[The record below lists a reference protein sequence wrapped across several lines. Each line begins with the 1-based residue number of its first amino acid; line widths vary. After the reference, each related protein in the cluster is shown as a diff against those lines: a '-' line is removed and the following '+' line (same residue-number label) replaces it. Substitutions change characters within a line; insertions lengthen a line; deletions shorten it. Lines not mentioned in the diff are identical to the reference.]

1 MKKTSLLF
9 FLLAFVGFAAGL
21 VHLFHLRF
29 ESGDNYPPYSSLRAD
44 PLGTKALFESLEPLV
59 ETRRHVRSL
68 ARLSDGRDTTLL
80 WLGAEVSS
88 LRFVPDEFQ
97 RIETFVRSGGRVVI
111 SLVPV
116 QDTPRVNRF
125 ATGRPGVKRSPRMT
139 TNAPPLR
146 PGEEFAD
153 PQTISI
159 RDRWNLI
166 INHASVTK
174 TPEGKMVPELAVL
187 RDDSKS
193 RFLPESIPVHTA
205 AHFADSDPNWRT
217 LYARVAGTNSYPV
230 LIERTMGRGRIVLC
244 ADSFHFS
251 NESLRS
257 EREPGLL
264 SWLIGA
270 SREVVF
276 EETHLGVSHEPGVAA
291 LAREYRLGGIFIA
304 LLLLAGLF
312 IWRNSASF
320 MPPYDEHLAQE
331 RGELVE
337 GKDSTSGF
345 INLLKRNIPPGDLM
359 KVCLE
364 QWNAHGANVRQP
376 SAAKL
381 DAMQKLIDAE
391 NSLGPRERNPV
402 RMYRQMASV
411 LKGSAGVD
419 RKT

>member
-1 MKKTSLLF
+1 MKKASLLF

-59 ETRRHVRSL
+59 ETRRHL
-68 ARLSDGRDTTLL
+68 QTLSKLSVGRDSTLL
-80 WLGAEVSS
+80 WLGAEPLS
-88 LRFVPDEFQ
+88 LRFVPEEFQ
-97 RIETFVRSGGRVVI
+97 RIETFVRNGGRVVI

-116 QDTPRVNRF
+116 LDSPRANRF
-125 ATGRPGVKRSPRMT
+125 ATGRPVAKRPAPTT
-139 TNAPPLR
+139 TNAPALR
-146 PGEEFAD
+146 PREEFAD
-153 PQTISI
+153 PRSISI
-159 RDRWNLI
+159 RDRWNLTI
-166 INHASVTK
+166 DHAPLTQ
-174 TPEGKMVPELAVL
+174 TPEGKMIPELAVL
-187 RDDSKS
+187 RDDGESRLLPKS
-193 RFLPESIPVHTA
+193 ISVHTA
-205 AHFADSDPNWRT
+205 AHFANSGSNWRT
-217 LYARVAGTNSYPV
+217 LYARIAETNSYPV
-230 LIERTMGRGRIVLC
+230 LIERTMGRGRIVVC

-251 NESLRS
+251 NEALRS

-264 SWLIGA
+264 SWLVGSA
-270 SREVVF
+270 REVVF

-291 LAREYRLGGIFIA
+291 LARQYRLGGIFVA

-320 MPPYDEHLAQE
+320 MPPYDEQLAQE

-391 NSLGPRERNPV
+391 NALEPKERNPV
-402 RMYRQMASV
+402 RMYREMASV
-411 LKGSAGVD
+411 LKSGPGVK
-419 RKT
+419 RET

>member
-9 FLLAFVGFAAGL
+9 FLLAFVGFTAGL

-29 ESGDNYPPYSSLRAD
+29 EGGDNYPPYSSLRAD

-68 ARLSDGRDTTLL
+68 SKLSDGRDTTLL
-80 WLGAEVSS
+80 WLGAEMSS

-97 RIETFVRSGGRVVI
+97 RIETFVRSGGRMVI
-111 SLVPV
+111 SLVHV
-116 QDTPRVNRF
+116 QKSPRANRF
-125 ATGRPGVKRSPRMT
+125 APRPPVTRRAPTTT
-139 TNAPPLR
+139 TNAPALR
-146 PGEEFAD
+146 PGEEFSN
-153 PQTISI
+153 PETISI
-159 RDRWNLI
+159 RDRWNLAI
-166 INHASVTK
+166 SHASLTQ

-187 RDDSKS
+187 QADGES
-193 RFLPESIPVHTA
+193 RLLPKSIPVHTA
-205 AHFADSDPNWRT
+205 AHFAGSDPNWRT
-217 LYARVAGTNSYPV
+217 LYARVAGTNFYPV

-244 ADSFHFS
+244 ADSFYFS

-257 EREPGLL
+257 EREAGLL
-264 SWLIGA
+264 SWLVGPA
-270 SREVVF
+270 QEVVF

-291 LAREYRLGGIFIA
+291 LAREYRLGGIFVA
-304 LLLLAGLF
+304 LLLIAGLF
-312 IWRNSASF
+312 IWLNSVSF
-320 MPPYDEHLAQE
+320 MPPYDEHLVRE

-364 QWNAHGANVRQP
+364 QWNAQGAGARKP

-381 DAMQKLIDAE
+381 DAMQKVIDAE
-391 NSLGPRERNPV
+391 NALEPRERNPV
-402 RMYRQMASV
+402 HMYRSFCEI
-411 LKGSAGVD
+411 LK
-419 RKT
+419 RRT

>member
-1 MKKTSLLF
+1 MKKTALLF
-9 FLLAFVGFAAGL
+9 FALAFVGFTAGL

-29 ESGDNYPPYSSLRAD
+29 EGGDNYPPYSSLRAD

-68 ARLSDGRDTTLL
+68 SKLSDGRDTTLL

-116 QDTPRVNRF
+116 QDVPRANRF
-125 ATGRPGVKRSPRMT
+125 ATGGPAPNRPLRMT

-159 RDRWNLI
+159 RDRWNLAI
-166 INHASVTK
+166 DHVPLTK
-174 TPEGKMVPELAVL
+174 SPEGKMIPELAVL
-187 RDDSKS
+187 RDDGES
-193 RFLPESIPVHTA
+193 RHLPKSIPVHTA
-205 AHFADSDPNWRT
+205 AHFANSDSNWRT
-217 LYARVAGTNSYPV
+217 LYARVAGTNLYPV
-230 LIERTMGRGRIVLC
+230 LIERTMGRGRIVLS

-251 NESLRS
+251 NEALRS

-264 SWLIGA
+264 AWLVGPA
-270 SREVVF
+270 REVVF
-276 EETHLGVSHEPGVAA
+276 DETHLGVSHEPGVAA
-291 LAREYRLGGIFIA
+291 LAREYRLGGIFVA
-304 LLLLAGLF
+304 LLVLAGLF

-320 MPPYDEHLAQE
+320 MPPYDEQLAQE

-345 INLLKRNIPPGDLM
+345 INLLKRNIPPGALM

-364 QWNAHGANVRQP
+364 QWNAHGANARKP

-391 NSLGPRERNPV
+391 NQLEPRDRNPV
-402 RMYRQMASV
+402 RMYREMALA
-411 LKGSAGVD
+411 LK

>member
-68 ARLSDGRDTTLL
+68 AKLSDGRDTTLL
-80 WLGAEVSS
+80 WLGAEPHS
-88 LRFVPDEFQ
+88 LRFAPEDFQ

-116 QDTPRVNRF
+116 QESPRGNRF
-125 ATGRPGVKRSPRMT
+125 ATGPPVTKRPLRIT

-159 RDRWNLI
+159 RDRWNLAI
-166 INHASVTK
+166 DHASLTR
-174 TPEGKMVPELAVL
+174 TPEGKMIPELAVL
-187 RDDSKS
+187 QADGESQL
-193 RFLPESIPVHTA
+193 LPKSIPVHTA
-205 AHFADSDPNWRT
+205 AHFANSDSNWRT

-230 LIERTMGRGRIVLC
+230 LIERTMGRGRIVMC

-251 NESLRS
+251 NEALRS

-264 SWLIGA
+264 SWLVGS

-276 EETHLGVSHEPGVAA
+276 DETHLGVSHEPGVAA

-304 LLLLAGLF
+304 LLMLAGLF

-320 MPPYDEHLAQE
+320 MPPYDDQLALE

-364 QWNAHGANVRQP
+364 QWNTHGANARKP

-391 NSLGPRERNPV
+391 NAVEPRDRNPV
-402 RMYRQMASV
+402 QMYRSFCEI
-411 LKGSAGVD
+411 LK
-419 RKT
+419 RRT

>member
-1 MKKTSLLF
+1 MKKASLLF

-21 VHLFHLRF
+21 VHLFYLRF
-29 ESGDNYPPYSSLRAD
+29 DSGDNYPPYSSLRAD
-44 PLGTKALFESLEPLV
+44 PLGTKALYESLEPLV
-59 ETRRHVRSL
+59 ETRRHLQTLSK
-68 ARLSDGRDTTLL
+68 LSDGRDTTLL
-80 WLGAEVSS
+80 WLGAEPLS
-88 LRFVPDEFQ
+88 LRFVPEEFQ
-97 RIETFVRSGGRVVI
+97 RIETFVRNGGRVVI

-116 QDTPRVNRF
+116 QDSPRANRF
-125 ATGRPGVKRSPRMT
+125 VAGRPLTKRPTTIT
-139 TNAPPLR
+139 TNAPALR

-153 PQTISI
+153 PRSISI
-159 RDRWNLI
+159 RDRWNLTI
-166 INHASVTK
+166 DHAPLTQ
-174 TPEGKMVPELAVL
+174 TPEGKMIPELAVL
-187 RDDSKS
+187 RDDGGS
-193 RFLPESIPVHTA
+193 RLLPKSIPLHTA
-205 AHFADSDPNWRT
+205 AHFANSDSWRT
-217 LYARVAGTNSYPV
+217 LYARIAGTNFYPV
-230 LIERTMGRGRIVLC
+230 LVERTMGRGRIVLC

-251 NESLRS
+251 NEALRS

-264 SWLIGA
+264 SWLIGPA
-270 SREVVF
+270 REVVF

-291 LAREYRLGGIFIA
+291 LARQYRLGGIFVA

-320 MPPYDEHLAQE
+320 MPPHDEHLAQE
-331 RGELVE
+331 RGEFVE

-391 NSLGPRERNPV
+391 NALKPKERNPV
-402 RMYRQMASV
+402 RMYREMASV
-411 LKGSAGVD
+411 LKGGAGGK
-419 RKT
+419 RET